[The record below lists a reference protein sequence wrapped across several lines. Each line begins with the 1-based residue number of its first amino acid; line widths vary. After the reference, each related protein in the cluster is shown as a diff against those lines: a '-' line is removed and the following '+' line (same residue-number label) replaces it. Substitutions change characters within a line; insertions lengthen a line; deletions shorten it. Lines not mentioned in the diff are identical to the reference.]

1 MEAVRVAIDA
11 LPIGVVFAECVRGGD
26 PSIVAHNAAYARIV
40 GAAIEPCR
48 PCAELPYSVY
58 LPDRMTRVP
67 PEHWPASRAARTG
80 EVVGE
85 RELHLRRAS
94 GEWRVVAVSAA
105 PLPRTEGDEAGR
117 AVGVVLD
124 VSERRRAEDDLSRR
138 GQLLRHVIE
147 NAPDLVFVKNRV
159 GQILFANPASL
170 QVLGRRLE
178 QVIGRT
184 TAEVVADPAAARI
197 LEENDRRVMASGQ
210 QEQVEE
216 VVPTPGGE
224 HVFLS
229 TKSPWRDSAG
239 QVIGTVVI
247 ARDITARKRTEEAL
261 RVSER
266 RFRAL
271 IEKSSDMVL
280 LVDGEGRYAF
290 WSPAATEALGWSEG
304 DVLGKHAL
312 RLVHPD
318 DRAGV
323 ARAFRETVAGGGAP
337 VRHRARL
344 RHRDGGYRLV
354 EGMGRDLRG
363 DPAVAAIVLNVRDVT
378 EQAHTEELL
387 LQSQKLESIGRLAGG
402 IAHDFSNLLTVILCG
417 AESEA
422 EALDAGRAVDRDDV
436 DQIREAGARAQDLT
450 RHLLAFARRQVAAP
464 VVLDVNGLVTGC
476 ERLLHRLLGE
486 DVSIALRLESPLWPV
501 LCDPAQLEQVLFN
514 LAANARDAMPE
525 GGTLTLSTRNVVTP
539 HGDPDMAA
547 GDWVQLR
554 VQDTGTGMSRE
565 VRERLFEPFFTTKP
579 SGKRT
584 GLGLASVY
592 GIVRQAGGQVRVD
605 SDPGRGSTFDVLL
618 PRAREAA
625 VPLRAEARPRARGG
639 SETVLLVE
647 DDAGVREAAARALR
661 GGGYRV
667 ITADGADAAEAA
679 IQEVEESPAVL
690 VTDVVMP
697 ATTGRELADRMRA
710 TRSGLRVLFL
720 SGHAQ
725 EVIGRHGVLEPGVS
739 FLAKPFTASSL
750 LAKVREVLDRA

>member
-1 MEAVRVAIDA
+1 VAMDA
-11 LPIGVVFAECVRGGD
+11 LPIGVVFAECVRGGA

-40 GAAIEPCR
+40 GATVEPCR

-58 LPDRMTRVP
+58 LPDRMTRIP
-67 PEHWPASRAARTG
+67 PEHWPAPRAARTG
-80 EVVGE
+80 EVIAE

-147 NAPDLVFVKNRV
+147 TAPDLVLVKNRV
-159 GQILFANPASL
+159 GQILFANPATL
-170 QVLGRRLE
+170 QVLGLRFE

-184 TAEVVADPAAARI
+184 TSDVVADPAAARI

-210 QEQVEE
+210 EEQVEE

-224 HVFLS
+224 RVFLS

-247 ARDITARKRTEEAL
+247 ARDITVRKRTEEAL

-280 LVDGEGRYAF
+280 LVDGAGRYSF
-290 WSPAATEALGWSEG
+290 WSPAATGALGWGEN
-304 DVLGKHAL
+304 DVLGRNAL
-312 RLVHPD
+312 ELVHPD

-323 ARAFRETVAGGGAP
+323 VRAFRETVDGGGAP

-344 RHRDGGYRLV
+344 RHRDGGHRLV

-402 IAHDFSNLLTVILCG
+402 IAHDFNNLLTVILCG
-417 AESEA
+417 AESEV
-422 EALDAGRAVDRDDV
+422 EALDAGRAVDREDV
-436 DQIREAGARAQDLT
+436 DQIREAGARAQELT

-464 VVLDVNGLVTGC
+464 VVVDANELVGRC

-501 LCDPAQLEQVLFN
+501 LCDPAQLEQVVFN
-514 LAANARDAMPE
+514 LAANARDAMPK
-525 GGTLTLSTRNVVTP
+525 GGTLTLSTRNVAAP
-539 HGDPDMAA
+539 HGDPGLAA

-554 VQDTGTGMSRE
+554 VMDTGTGMSRE
-565 VRERLFEPFFTTKP
+565 VKERLFEPFFTTKP
-579 SGKRT
+579 SGKGT

-592 GIVRQAGGQVRVD
+592 GIVRQAGGEVRVD
-605 SDPGRGSTFDVLL
+605 SDPGRGSTFDVFL
-618 PRAREAA
+618 PRTREVA
-625 VPLRAEARPRARGG
+625 VRAPVEERRRARGG

-661 GGGYRV
+661 SGGYRV
-667 ITADGADAAEAA
+667 IAAHGADAAEAA
-679 IQEVEESPAVL
+679 MREAPEPPAVL

-710 TRSGLRVLFL
+710 SRSGLRVLFL

-725 EVIGRHGVLEPGVS
+725 EVVDRHGVLEPGVS
-739 FLAKPFTASSL
+739 FLPKPFTATSL
-750 LAKVREVLDRA
+750 LAKVREVLDGPG